1 MLVYR
6 DESHVSTPYSA
17 WLAPMMAPF
26 FESTA
31 QRPAPGSGDLP

>member
-1 MLVYR
+1 VYR

-26 FESTA
+26 FED
-31 QRPAPGSGDLP
+31 PP